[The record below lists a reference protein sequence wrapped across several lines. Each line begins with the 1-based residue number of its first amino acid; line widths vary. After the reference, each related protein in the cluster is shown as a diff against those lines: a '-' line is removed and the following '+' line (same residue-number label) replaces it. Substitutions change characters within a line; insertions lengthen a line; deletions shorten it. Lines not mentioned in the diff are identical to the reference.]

1 MTRTDAA
8 LTCYQCG
15 RELPA
20 DAAEAARWKDA
31 DLVRSGELDEAML
44 VCPECRDEDREM
56 TYDEGGAE

>member
-1 MTRTDAA
+1 MSRTDTT

-44 VCPECRDEDREM
+44 LCPECRDEERELA
-56 TYDEGGAE
+56 YDEGGAE